1 MFITKSAIGFT
12 KKKKKKRKEFL
23 YAINNGDS
31 TAYILYANV
40 GAYQ

>member
-12 KKKKKKRKEFL
+12 KKKKRKEFL

-31 TAYILYANV
+31 TAYILYANI
-40 GAYQ
+40 GAY

>member
-12 KKKKKKRKEFL
+12 KKKKKRKEFL